1 MSVAKAIREHVL
13 RIRLAEPFTNKQFLK
28 LGSRASV
35 DKALS
40 RLVSEGVIQRIIR
53 GVFMRPESNRYIGMV
68 APGVREVVE
77 VMAKDRGDI
86 IQVQGADAA
95 NLLGLSTQIPMRP
108 IFYTSG
114 PSREFKIGNLTV
126 QLRHVSRRKLLL
138 AGKTSGIAISALWYL
153 GKNNVNLS
161 VVRTIRARLTEK
173 DFEELKGAQL
183 PAWMASAL
191 EKYGKEAASA

>member
-1 MSVAKAIREHVL
+1 MSVAKAIRERVL

-77 VMAKDRGDI
+77 VMAKDRGEI

-95 NLLGLSTQIPMRP
+95 NLLGLSTQIPMRS

-153 GKNNVNLS
+153 GKNNVNSS

-183 PAWMASAL
+183 PAWMAGAL

>member
-1 MSVAKAIREHVL
+1 MSVTKAIRERVL

-53 GVFMRPESNRYIGMV
+53 GVFMRPKANRYVGMV
-68 APGVREVVE
+68 APDVRKVVE
-77 VMAKDRGDI
+77 VMAKDRGEI
-86 IQVQGADAA
+86 IQVHGAEAA
-95 NLLGLSTQIPMRP
+95 NLFQLSTQMPIRP

-114 PSREFKIGNLTV
+114 PTRDFRIRNLTV
-126 QLRHVSRRKLLL
+126 HLRHVSRRKLLL
-138 AGKTSGIAISALWYL
+138 AGKTSGMAISALWYL
-153 GKNNVNLS
+153 GKNNVNPS
-161 VVRTIRARLTEK
+161 VIRTIRARLTEK